1 MKNNKQ
7 YTILANQAKIK
18 ALSHA
23 RLSSYRVFFNTQS
36 DEEMLGLYQWNE
48 ELSAAIFRTISLTEI
63 VLRNQCHT
71 AMSMRY
77 GVAGS
82 TNSRDWYDHVD
93 LNKLSRK
100 KITDVTYTKHHQQS
114 VPKVP
119 VPSPDDV
126 VSRLTFGFWP
136 HLLDLRQDMAHQPIV
151 WGPIL
156 LDILPGH
163 RQRQVTHWSKQ
174 KHRDALFAR
183 FDLCNEIRNRIAH
196 HEPIW
201 KIGPLM
207 EETRARRGNQP
218 AIVAP
223 APTTPSEALGRLKL
237 LYERLTE
244 LLGWLSPE
252 MARAHALS
260 DVHHKCISLLNLQA
274 LEAYR
279 KTKLPVVLNLAQ
291 FKSNR
296 SLRKALRLATRY
308 QQPTLL
314 MDGHRTLGHITCV
327 PSAA

>member
-7 YTILANQAKIK
+7 ITILANQDKIK

-36 DEEMLGLYQWNE
+36 DEETLGLYQWNE

-82 TNSRDWYDHVD
+82 TNSRDWCDHVD
-93 LNKLSRK
+93 LNTLSRK
-100 KITDVTYTKHHQQS
+100 KITDVTHTKQHQQW

-136 HLLDLRQDMAHQPIV
+136 HLLDLRQDMAHQPIA
-151 WGPIL
+151 WGPII

-183 FDLCNEIRNRIAH
+183 FDLCNEMRNRIAH

-207 EETRARRGNQP
+207 EETRARQGNQP
-218 AIVAP
+218 AIVAQT
-223 APTTPSEALGRLKL
+223 PTTPSEALNRLKL
-237 LYERLTE
+237 LYTRLTE
-244 LLGWLSPE
+244 LLAWLSPE

-260 DVHHKCISLLNLQA
+260 DVHHKCLSLLSLQA

-279 KTKLPVVLNLAQ
+279 KTKPPIVLNLAQ
-291 FKSNR
+291 YKSHR
-296 SLRKALRLATRY
+296 ALKKALRLATRH

-314 MDGHRTLGHITCV
+314 MDGHRTLGNITCI
-327 PSAA
+327 PSAQ